1 MVPRYDRSE
10 IPVEYDAVPCGVRE
24 LDVTAQR
31 PGGGGGGGCGALLR
45 AFGCGPRGCLGIV
58 AAVVILVVVGNGLD
72 ILSRAVFDPWALPMT
87 GRPTLLGD
95 WTGTLRTAS
104 GMHFGVA
111 LHLDYRAIDW
121 TQTRGRSRST
131 RRDNLEGRGVICNR
145 HGERIDYRIFGDTND
160 RDGTSSYLDLSSVE
174 TGITS
179 HGWGFDAR
187 WDGERLLLSGTSS
200 FHLDGRPTGGR
211 PSLAVIDPVVGEL
224 RHAPFDNLARIC
236 ATLAAEGF

>member
-1 MVPRYDRSE
+1 
-10 IPVEYDAVPCGVRE
+10 
-24 LDVTAQR
+24 
-31 PGGGGGGGCGALLR
+31 LLR

-58 AAVVILVVVGNGLD
+58 AAVVGLAVLGNGLD
-72 ILSRAVFDPWALPMT
+72 LISRAIFDPWALPIT

-95 WTGTLRTAS
+95 WTGTLRTGS

-111 LHLDYRAIDW
+111 LHLDFRTREW
-121 TQTRGRSRST
+121 TGRRRSGSS

-145 HGERIDYRIFGDTND
+145 HGERIDYRLLGDTND
-160 RDGTSSYLDLSSVE
+160 RDGTSSDLDLSSVE

-179 HGWGFDAR
+179 NGWGFAVR

-200 FHLDGRPTGGR
+200 FALDGRPTGGR

-224 RHAPFDNLARIC
+224 RQAPFGDLDRIC
-236 ATLAAEGF
+236 ASLASEGL